1 MGMLHIVNKSPFE
14 RNTLESCM
22 RLASDGASLLLIED
36 GIYGAVDG
44 SVKAQDIKGKIGTVK
59 LYVLGPDLKARG
71 MSEDQLI
78 DGVSVVDYGGFVD
91 LVTEHDKVQSWL

>member
-14 RNTLESCM
+14 RNTLESCI
-22 RLASDGASLLLIED
+22 RLASNGASLLLIED
-36 GIYGAVDG
+36 GIYGAMNG
-44 SVKAQDIKGKIGTVK
+44 SVKAQEIKDKTVNIK
-59 LYVLGPDLKARG
+59 LYVLGPDLRARG

>member
-14 RNTLESCM
+14 RNTLESCI

-36 GIYGAVDG
+36 GIYGAMNG
-44 SVKAQDIKGKIGTVK
+44 SVKAREIKDKTVNIK
-59 LYVLGPDLKARG
+59 LYVLGPDLRARG